1 MVVYFFFGCK
11 IIADSGA
18 IGTVR
23 ASRSVILRAQHF
35 FHCKQCDASRPSKS
49 DRVCPFCRRSQKAC
63 CVLKN
68 VTMHLYCL
76 LQMMSSTATCHSD
89 NDHVQHVVQS
99 AISEVALAAVWYR
112 PGFLMDV
119 FGLGVSQILAHRYRT
134 VCLETCVV

>member
-1 MVVYFFFGCK
+1 MVGYCFFSGCK

-89 NDHVQHVVQS
+89 NDHVRALMVR
-99 AISEVALAAVWYR
+99 EVALVKRVWY
-112 PGFLMDV
+112 
-119 FGLGVSQILAHRYRT
+119 Q
-134 VCLETCVV
+134 